1 MIVDKKMLIVARQ
14 WKAAIRRIATLEGLA
29 KIRELMIQENK
40 KEEIEIDKESISST
54 EIEMQTESVTNIE
67 EYEPETVLSLEIE
80 MKTNENEEILE
91 EKSNEG
97 EEILKEKSNKRED
110 IEDIRIIDESSK
122 IKLRVDIFKEKFEQ
136 LEEYIKLRHKN
147 LSLDESI

>member
-1 MIVDKKMLIVARQ
+1 
-14 WKAAIRRIATLEGLA
+14 
-29 KIRELMIQENK
+29 
-40 KEEIEIDKESISST
+40 
-54 EIEMQTESVTNIE
+54 MQTESVTNIE

-110 IEDIRIIDESSK
+110 MEDI
-122 IKLRVDIFKEKFEQ
+122 
-136 LEEYIKLRHKN
+136 
-147 LSLDESI
+147 